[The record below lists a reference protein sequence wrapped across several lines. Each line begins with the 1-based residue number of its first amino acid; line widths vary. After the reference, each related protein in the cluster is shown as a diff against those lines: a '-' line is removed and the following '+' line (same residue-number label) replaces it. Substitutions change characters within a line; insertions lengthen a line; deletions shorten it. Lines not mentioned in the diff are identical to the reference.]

1 MNKAI
6 VPPSDFQ
13 GESRVSIPVTLAL
26 AAFCGLLLVGLAGRV
41 SMLRMRHKIAF
52 GDGGNPALMR
62 AIRTHGNTTE
72 HAPIFLL
79 LALAWELARG
89 PSGFLIGAAALFV
102 VARILFTAGVLGRGL
117 HTWRMAGALFTYF
130 AQALLAG
137 ALLLA
142 ALRIV

>member
-1 MNKAI
+1 MA
-6 VPPSDFQ
+6 
-13 GESRVSIPVTLAL
+13 IPVSVAL
-26 AAFCGLLLVGLAGRV
+26 AAFCGLLLVGLASRV

-62 AIRTHGNTTE
+62 AIRTHGNTAE
-72 HAPIFLL
+72 HAPLFLL

-89 PSGFLIGAAALFV
+89 TTPFLIGAAALFV
-102 VARILFTAGVLGRGL
+102 LARIVFTTGVLGRGL
-117 HTWRMAGALFTYF
+117 HLWRMAGALLTYL
-130 AQALLAG
+130 AQALLAA